1 MTEREEAFL
10 AALESMKDLAKE
22 QGNVLTTEQVEQFV
36 TELKLEQGQVD
47 LIYQYLKQNKI
58 GVDTPVNLEEY
69 LTQDEFDYLTAYL
82 EELKLLE
89 QLTDG
94 QKRAVFMSALA
105 GDADAKKKVI
115 EIFLPQVVEI
125 AKLYTGQGIELTDLI
140 GEGNVALA
148 MGVEML
154 GCVEQP
160 EEIDGMLAKLIMDAM
175 EEFITEEIGEQKKD
189 SKVLSLTNKVAK
201 ASEAIAK
208 EVQRKVTVEE
218 LVRETGLKEA
228 QIREAIR
235 ISAEQMEYI
244 EVTNNANHE

>member
-10 AALESMKDLAKE
+10 AALESMKELAKE

-36 TELKLEQGQVD
+36 TELKLEQGQVE

-201 ASEAIAK
+201 ASEALAK

-218 LVRETGLKEA
+218 LARETGLKEA

>member
-22 QGNVLTTEQVEQFV
+22 LGNVLTTEPVEQFV

-201 ASEAIAK
+201 ASEALAK

-218 LVRETGLKEA
+218 LARETGLKEA